1 MLGVYIYIFICKKI
15 LYIYRMFRLFLSVN
29 ILLLIIFV
37 FLFYNKN
44 ISIPKKSIQKMAS
57 IPPTT
62 YIVKPKYFKVI

>member
-1 MLGVYIYIFICKKI
+1 MYIFICKKI
-15 LYIYRMFRLFLSVN
+15 LYIYKMFRLFLSVN
-29 ILLLIIFV
+29 ILLIIIFV
-37 FLFYNKN
+37 FLYFNKN

>member
-1 MLGVYIYIFICKKI
+1 
-15 LYIYRMFRLFLSVN
+15 MFRLFLSVN
-29 ILLLIIFV
+29 ILLIIIFV

-44 ISIPKKSIQKMAS
+44 ISIPKKSIKKMAS